1 MADRAAETGA
11 AVPPRDC
18 ASSES
23 PAEAVGTERRG
34 TEREEDGEEEKPGAG
49 GPDGSE
55 PKRRES
61 GARAESA
68 EKGHESG
75 DGACGSTAEKRGEP
89 RDGAPVGGGSQLRIL
104 LVGKTGSGKS
114 ATGNTILGMEVFES
128 KLSDS
133 SVTSDYSKAEGS
145 FYGRT
150 IEVVDT
156 PGLFDTREGNLKTAE
171 KIKNGLRYL
180 STGVHAIVFVMQLG
194 RITKEEQEVVEWVTK
209 IFHIEAQRYTVLLFT
224 RAEEL
229 EDAGGLKG
237 FVEESSYLKAL
248 AAKCGNR
255 YIAFSNRATREARDG
270 QAAELIH
277 MIDAM
282 VEQNGDAPRYTREM
296 LEKDRRN
303 FLEKA
308 PHASAL
314 PMAGHHSTGSQLS
327 IILVGKTG
335 SGKSAAGN
343 TILGREEFKS
353 KLSDSSV
360 TCDYNSA
367 KSIFCG
373 RTIEVVDT
381 PGLFDTRE
389 GNLKTA
395 EKIKNGLRYLSTGV
409 HAIVFVMQLG
419 RITKEEQEVVE
430 WVTKIFH
437 IEAQRYTVLLFT
449 RAEELEDAGGL
460 KGFVEES
467 SYLKALA
474 AKCGNRYIAFSNRAT
489 REARDG
495 QAAEL
500 IHMIDA
506 MVEQNGDAPRYT
518 REMLEKDR
526 RNFLEKAPHVSA
538 VPVSGHHSTGS
549 QLSIILVGK
558 TGSGKSAAGNTILGR
573 EEFKSKLSD
582 SSVTCDYNSAKS
594 IFCGRT
600 IEVVDTPG
608 LFDTREG
615 NLKTAEKIKN
625 GLRYLSTGVHAIVF
639 VMQLGRITKEEQEVV
654 EWVTKIF
661 HIEAQRYTVLLFTR
675 AEELE
680 DAGGL
685 KGFVEESS
693 YLKALAAKCGNRY
706 IAFSNRATREARDGQ
721 AAELIHMIDAMVE
734 QNGDAPRYTREMLEK
749 DRRNFL
755 EKAPHVSAVPVS
767 GHHSTGSQLS
777 IILVGKTGSGKS
789 ATGNTILGKEAFCS
803 TLSAHS
809 VTHNCE
815 KAKGRFC
822 GRPII
827 VVDTPGLFDTGEVIR
842 TSIEKIKNAFQNLC
856 AGVHAIVF
864 VMQLGLFTREEQE
877 VAEWLTKI
885 FHTEG
890 RNYTILLF
898 TRAEELEHPEALKA
912 FIEGS
917 SYLKGLAAKC
927 GNRYIGFSNKATREV
942 KDGQVAE
949 LIHMIDAMVE
959 ENGDA
964 PCYTR
969 EMLEED
975 TQELSRLC
983 TIL

>member
-34 TEREEDGEEEKPGAG
+34 TEREEDGEEEKSGAG

-209 IFHIEAQRYTVLLFT
+209 IFHVEAQRYTILLFT

-229 EDAGGLKG
+229 EDAEGLK
-237 FVEESSYLKAL
+237 
-248 AAKCGNR
+248 C
-255 YIAFSNRATREARDG
+255 
-270 QAAELIH
+270 
-277 MIDAM
+277 
-282 VEQNGDAPRYTREM
+282 
-296 LEKDRRN
+296 
-303 FLEKA
+303 
-308 PHASAL
+308 
-314 PMAGHHSTGSQLS
+314 
-327 IILVGKTG
+327 
-335 SGKSAAGN
+335 
-343 TILGREEFKS
+343 
-353 KLSDSSV
+353 
-360 TCDYNSA
+360 
-367 KSIFCG
+367 
-373 RTIEVVDT
+373 
-381 PGLFDTRE
+381 
-389 GNLKTA
+389 
-395 EKIKNGLRYLSTGV
+395 
-409 HAIVFVMQLG
+409 
-419 RITKEEQEVVE
+419 
-430 WVTKIFH
+430 
-437 IEAQRYTVLLFT
+437 
-449 RAEELEDAGGL
+449 
-460 KGFVEES
+460 FVEES

-538 VPVSGHHSTGS
+538 MPVSGHHSTGS

-661 HIEAQRYTVLLFTR
+661 HIEAQRRTEGFRRREFIPEGFSSQVWKSVHRFQQQSHQRGEGWAGCRAHPHDRCHGR
-675 AEELE
+675 AEWRCSALHTRNAGERQTELFGE
-680 DAGGL
+680 GSLCECSPNGRTSQHRIPAEHHPRGQDGEW
-685 KGFVEESS
+685 EE
-693 YLKALAAKCGNRY
+693 
-706 IAFSNRATREARDGQ
+706 
-721 AAELIHMIDAMVE
+721 
-734 QNGDAPRYTREMLEK
+734 
-749 DRRNFL
+749 
-755 EKAPHVSAVPVS
+755 
-767 GHHSTGSQLS
+767 
-777 IILVGKTGSGKS
+777 
-789 ATGNTILGKEAFCS
+789 
-803 TLSAHS
+803 
-809 VTHNCE
+809 
-815 KAKGRFC
+815 C
-822 GRPII
+822 GREHYP
-827 VVDTPGLFDTGEVIR
+827 
-842 TSIEKIKNAFQNLC
+842 
-856 AGVHAIVF
+856 
-864 VMQLGLFTREEQE
+864 
-877 VAEWLTKI
+877 W
-885 FHTEG
+885 EG
-890 RNYTILLF
+890 GI
-898 TRAEELEHPEALKA
+898 
-912 FIEGS
+912 
-917 SYLKGLAAKC
+917 
-927 GNRYIGFSNKATREV
+927 
-942 KDGQVAE
+942 
-949 LIHMIDAMVE
+949 
-959 ENGDA
+959 
-964 PCYTR
+964 
-969 EMLEED
+969 
-975 TQELSRLC
+975 
-983 TIL
+983 